1 MSDRSAILGA
11 IRAATR
17 APALPPSEIASE
29 AAALVTD
36 AAAVQ
41 PDFGDMSLIERF
53 VTKAT
58 SERVTATIARVGA
71 MTEVP
76 ATVAKYLSQRNQLMQ
91 VAVQPTVRL
100 EQLDWAGFE
109 RLDDLAA
116 DGGVAVT
123 LAEYGIAET
132 GSVVFRSGPDAPVLL
147 TFLPLFHIVVLQASK
162 ILAYPEDLWSYL
174 GGADAPQSRALTLV
188 TGTSGTA
195 DIEAINVRGAHG
207 PRSMHIVL
215 VSD

>member
-11 IRAATR
+11 IRTATR
-17 APALPPSEIASE
+17 TSKVSPAEIASE
-29 AAALVTD
+29 AAALV
-36 AAAVQ
+36 AEPAAVQ
-41 PDFGDMSLIERF
+41 PDFGGVSLVERF

-58 SERVTATIARVGA
+58 SERVTATIAHVDA

-76 ATVAKYLSQRNQLMQ
+76 AAVAEFLSQRKQLMH
-91 VAVQPTVRL
+91 VAVQPAAEL

-109 RLDDLAA
+109 RLDDLAD

-132 GSVVFRSGPDAPVLL
+132 GSVVFRSSPDAPVLL
-147 TFLPLFHIVVLQASK
+147 TFLPLLHIVVLEARR
-162 ILAYPEDLWSYL
+162 ILAYPEDLWPHL
-174 GGADAPQSRALTLV
+174 GGASAPQSRALTLV

-215 VSD
+215 VAE

>member
-1 MSDRSAILGA
+1 MSDRSSILGA

-17 APALPPSEIASE
+17 APELPPSEIALE
-29 AAALVTD
+29 AATLV
-36 AAAVQ
+36 AEPAAVQ
-41 PDFGDMSLIERF
+41 PDFDGVSLVERF
-53 VTKAT
+53 VSKAT
-58 SERVTATIARVGA
+58 SERVTASIARVGA
-71 MTEVP
+71 MSDVP
-76 ATVAKYLSQRNQLMQ
+76 ATVADYLSRHNQLMH
-91 VAVQPTVRL
+91 VAVQPTVKL

-109 RLDDLAA
+109 RMDDLAD

-132 GSVVFRSGPDAPVLL
+132 GSVVFRSNPDASVLL
-147 TFLPLFHIVVLQASK
+147 NFLPLFHIVVLQADK
-162 ILAYPEDLWSYL
+162 ILAYPEDLWPHL
-174 GGADAPQSRALTLV
+174 GGADALQSRVLTLV

-195 DIEAINVRGAHG
+195 DIEAKNVRGAHG

>member
-1 MSDRSAILGA
+1 MSDRSTILGA

-17 APALPPSEIASE
+17 ASELAPSQIASE
-29 AAALVTD
+29 AAALVAD
-36 AAAVQ
+36 PAAVQ
-41 PDFGDMSLIERF
+41 PDFAGVSLVERF
-53 VTKAT
+53 VSKAT
-58 SERVTATIARVGA
+58 SERVTATVARVGT
-71 MTEVP
+71 MSDVP
-76 ATVAKYLSQRNQLMQ
+76 ASVAEYLNQRNQLMQ
-91 VAVQPTVRL
+91 VAVQPTVKL
-100 EQLDWAGFE
+100 EQLDWAGFD
-109 RLDDLAA
+109 RLDNLAD

-162 ILAYPEDLWSYL
+162 ILAYPEDLWPHL

-215 VSD
+215 VSE